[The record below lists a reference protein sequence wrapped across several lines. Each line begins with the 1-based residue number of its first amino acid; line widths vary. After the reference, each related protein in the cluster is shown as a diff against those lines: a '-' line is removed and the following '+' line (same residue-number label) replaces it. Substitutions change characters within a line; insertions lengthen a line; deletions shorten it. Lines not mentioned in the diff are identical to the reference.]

1 VSLVARP
8 GSTNQIQENADTN
21 ATIGD
26 INYFQAEIVNQCSM
40 LPWEVL
46 GDADVKDSRHH

>member
-1 VSLVARP
+1 LPVL
-8 GSTNQIQENADTN
+8 GSTNQVYENVDTN
-21 ATIGD
+21 VTVGV

-46 GDADVKDSRHH
+46 GYVNVKDY